1 MTTAKF
7 AKHLRFNSNQR
18 KTNSGMHLSVFL
30 LRLHMQGGMIN
41 WRIWLTV
48 DVAEP
53 AVWASPQLSLWLRQ
67 NGVCVCVCV
76 IASFA
81 SSGGDALQAI
91 TVLCIICSALTRV
104 CWADDLQRNKLLR
117 WAQQFCGTISIVLA
131 DVCASWNFVHDRA
144 TSSPRGMHS
153 PQYRSRYIQHKF
165 NKVVLPI
172 AAAAADTFKSA
183 EYLRV
188 VWRRKWRR
196 VASFLKR
203 CEILI
208 GCDVGIICIPLHP
221 DSTHPRSNR
230 MLAINVSLL
239 YMAWLKYG
247 TATMDAMDVSNGVWG
262 LCMDDVC
269 CPWVGELRRKE
280 CSSYIMYEWNVS
292 YLFLLV
298 LFLLFKYV

>member
-91 TVLCIICSALTRV
+91 TVLCIIYSECARV

-144 TSSPRGMHS
+144 TSSARAIELRPECTH
-153 PQYRSRYIQHKF
+153 H
-165 NKVVLPI
+165 NI
-172 AAAAADTFKSA
+172 ALDTFSISSIKSCSPSQQQQQIHLNQQNTCVLFDVGNGV
-183 EYLRV
+183 E
-188 VWRRKWRR
+188 WRR
-196 VASFLKR
+196 S
-203 CEILI
+203 
-208 GCDVGIICIPLHP
+208 
-221 DSTHPRSNR
+221 
-230 MLAINVSLL
+230 
-239 YMAWLKYG
+239 
-247 TATMDAMDVSNGVWG
+247 
-262 LCMDDVC
+262 
-269 CPWVGELRRKE
+269 
-280 CSSYIMYEWNVS
+280 
-292 YLFLLV
+292 
-298 LFLLFKYV
+298 